1 MKSKLIPIIL
11 GCALASLARADF
23 NPVPLTPGSYTHHIV
38 LPATAIEAVPYCINV
53 TAGNGVSLG
62 DNTYYEQGLRARP
75 GQVGANSGV
84 PAHNTTFTHI
94 NNANMQFLMP
104 PDYTQNN
111 TLMID
116 TTFSSGTITFNTATT
131 ATNLAILGFGGGG
144 TISAHYTVT
153 HADAS
158 TEVGTISFN
167 DWFNGGSFNAW
178 GANGRV
184 TSGGGYNNFNAS
196 AVNNN
201 APFLDAYTIT
211 VSGASPVVSITW
223 DTPSNGAHV
232 NILSVSGNASGTAW
246 TPIPLAQS
254 SFNVKMIVP
263 ALIPFPLTATMDQG
277 TNLNYNGNLATFF
290 EQGFVRNL
298 TGGLPVSGSTF
309 TSFTQPTHTYQMGN
323 YSTNDA
329 ILVDTNHQVV
339 NITPVTPALFSTFAF
354 LTAGGNVGGTPM
366 TNICILQHAD
376 GVNETNV
383 FLGYD
388 WFDQNHNGSIALK
401 ANGRVNMASR
411 SVNNVGNN
419 FPYLFETY
427 FTLNDPGSPV
437 TNIVVKYKSAG
448 NASST
453 TYIMA
458 ISAAAGG
465 VAPVVTSGPTPTTQT
480 LFPAT
485 NATFTVGVSGTLP
498 ITGFWQK
505 QNNGTFITLTDGPTG
520 YGSTISGSQ
529 TFALTISNLFMADG
543 TNYQFVANNSFGTD
557 ISPTGT
563 LIVRQ
568 QLITI
573 TPAAPVT
580 YTSNSILLTAN
591 LSGGPTVALQ
601 WYVIDTLSNS
611 NIIAGA
617 TSSTYTITNAP
628 LSLNGYTYGVIAS
641 NVYGINTASV
651 VLSISDSAAF
661 LSSGLVPPSGEA
673 YTGAPVTYFVGAQG
687 NSPISYQWII
697 NGSVVNGAT
706 NSSYTFPAV
715 CGQTTVQAAVSN
727 ALSGGVSVLTSQVLL
742 TGINPTNYTFN
753 GNGIG
758 WQTNGSIAT
767 ISNNV
772 LTLTDGGAGQAST
785 AFLTNAIYVGGVW
798 TASYIYNSHGGGADG
813 TAFILQNTAANAF
826 ALGTGGSG
834 VGYAGMNSN
843 SLAFIINLYNGNGE
857 TPGVALSKNGITGGT
872 IYSSAL
878 PVSTTTTND
887 ILVTLN
893 WASGVLTATLKDTAT
908 LATYTTNYTVGSLA
922 SILGAN
928 VAYVGF
934 GGGDGGITSFQT
946 VSNFQFKS
954 VLPSVALSVSPVT
967 GNTFV
972 ISWSAADP
980 NYQLQMTASLAPAS
994 WVSGPSA
1001 VLVSG
1006 TYQATVSVSGSGQ
1019 KFYRLIRT
1027 VCP

>member
-1 MKSKLIPIIL
+1 MKSKLIPILIA
-11 GCALASLARADF
+11 CSYASLAHAGFD
-23 NPVPLTPGSYTHHIV
+23 PVPLTPASYTHHIV
-38 LPATAIEAVPYCINV
+38 LPATAIEALPYSINV
-53 TAGNGVSLG
+53 TAGSGVSKG
-62 DNTYYEQGLRARP
+62 DNTYYELGLVGRP
-75 GQVGANSGV
+75 GQFGGNSGIPV
-84 PAHNTTFTHI
+84 HNTTFTHI
-94 NNANMQFLMP
+94 NNANVQFLMP

-116 TTFSSGTITFNTATT
+116 TTFTSGTITFNTATT

-178 GANGRV
+178 GANGRI
-184 TSGGGYNNFNAS
+184 TSGGGYNNFNNS
-196 AVNNN
+196 AVHNNP
-201 APFLDAYTIT
+201 PFLHAYNIT

-232 NILSVSGNASGTAW
+232 NILGVSGNAAGAAW

-254 SFNVKMIVP
+254 SFNVKMIHP

-290 EQGFVRNL
+290 EQGFVRNI

-309 TSFTQPTHTYQMGN
+309 TSFTQPTHTYQMGD

-329 ILVDTNHQVV
+329 ILIDTNHLIV

-354 LTAGGNVGGTPM
+354 LTAGGNINGIM
-366 TNICILQHAD
+366 TNTAILQHAD

-383 FLGYD
+383 FLAYD

-401 ANGRVNMASR
+401 ASGRVNMASR
-411 SVNNVGNN
+411 SVNQVGNN

-437 TNIVVKYKSAG
+437 TNIVVKYKSAI
-448 NASST
+448 NANST

-458 ISAAAGG
+458 VSAAAGG
-465 VAPVVTSGPTPTTQT
+465 VGPVVTSGPIPTTQT
-480 LFPAT
+480 LFPGT
-485 NATFTVGVSGTLP
+485 NASFTVGVSGTLP

-505 QNNGTFITLTDGPTG
+505 QNNGTFVTLTDGPTG

-529 TFALTISNLFMADG
+529 TFTLTISNLFMADG

-557 ISPTGT
+557 TSPAGT

-573 TPAAPVT
+573 TPAAPVA
-580 YTSNSILLTAN
+580 YTSNSIPLTAN
-591 LSGGPTVALQ
+591 LSGGPAVTLQ

-617 TSSTYTITNAP
+617 TNSTYTITNAP
-628 LSLNGYTYGVIAS
+628 LSLNGYTYGIIAS
-641 NVYGINTASV
+641 NIYGINTASV

-661 LSSGLVPPSGEA
+661 LSSGLVPPSGEV
-673 YTGAPVTYFVGAQG
+673 YVGAPVTYFVGAQG

-706 NSSYTFPAV
+706 NSSYTFPAT
-715 CGQTTVQAAVSN
+715 CGPTTVQAAVSN
-727 ALSGGVSVLTSQVLL
+727 ALSGGVSVLTSQVVL
-742 TGINPTNYTFN
+742 TGINPTTYTFN
-753 GNGIG
+753 GSGIG

-772 LTLTDGGAGQAST
+772 LTLTDGGASRTST
-785 AFLTNAIYVGGVW
+785 AFLTNAVYVGGAW

-826 ALGTGGSG
+826 ALGTGGGG

-843 SLAFIINLYNGNGE
+843 SLAFIINLYNGNGQ
-857 TPGVALSKNGITGGT
+857 TPGIALSKNGITGGT

-893 WASGVLTATLKDTAT
+893 WASGVLTATLKDTLT
-908 LATYTTNYTVGSLA
+908 LATYTTNYTVGALA
-922 SILGAN
+922 PILGAN

-934 GGGDGGITSFQT
+934 GGADGGVTSFQT
-946 VSNFQFKS
+946 VSNFVFKS
-954 VLPSVALSVSPVT
+954 VVPSVVLSVSPVT
-967 GNTFV
+967 NNTFV
-972 ISWSAADP
+972 ISWPATDP
-980 NYQLQMTASLAPAS
+980 IYQLQMTPSLAPAS
-994 WVSGPSA
+994 WVSGPAA
-1001 VLVSG
+1001 VLVGG
-1006 TYQATVSVSGSGQ
+1006 TYRATVSVSGSGQ
-1019 KFYRLIRT
+1019 QFYRLIRT